1 MKFKLNHKQYSDLIN
16 ISTGVFSP
24 LKKFVNKEQFD
35 TILKKQILEKKF
47 FPFPVFFGL
56 NKEQYKNIKS
66 QKTLI
71 LEYKS
76 NEIAIINKL
85 NFFEIDKNLFGKKI
99 FGKNYKNHPYFKI
112 FYDENFKFLSFNV
125 CKKPHPKNLPKFFV
139 APAIFKK
146 KIKKVKFLSSFHTR
160 NVPHAAHQWIHSHLL
175 TNYGG
180 LLIQPLIGQYKRG
193 EYKDT
198 CIMKTNLKAARL
210 LNNNKVFC
218 LPFFSYPRYGG
229 PLEAC
234 LHAIVRKNYGC
245 THFWVGRDHAG
256 YKNFFSKY
264 QSQKYCKSN
273 ENKIRIKI
281 VSEKEPFFCKIHK
294 IVSNK
299 CKSKKCNESKLL
311 ISGTKIRALL
321 LNNKKIPKY
330 LMFKKISELISSK
343 SLIN

>member
-160 NVPHAAHQWIHSHLL
+160 NVPHTAHQ
-175 TNYGG
+175 
-180 LLIQPLIGQYKRG
+180 
-193 EYKDT
+193 
-198 CIMKTNLKAARL
+198 
-210 LNNNKVFC
+210 
-218 LPFFSYPRYGG
+218 
-229 PLEAC
+229 
-234 LHAIVRKNYGC
+234 
-245 THFWVGRDHAG
+245 
-256 YKNFFSKY
+256 
-264 QSQKYCKSN
+264 
-273 ENKIRIKI
+273 
-281 VSEKEPFFCKIHK
+281 
-294 IVSNK
+294 
-299 CKSKKCNESKLL
+299 
-311 ISGTKIRALL
+311 
-321 LNNKKIPKY
+321 
-330 LMFKKISELISSK
+330 
-343 SLIN
+343 